1 MPFHPSARRMSPRAA
16 RRTADVLCVV
26 SALLVV
32 ASFFLMWG
40 RRLTGQ
46 DSADW
51 IFFSMSALGAAIY
64 LVIGRAIVAR
74 QPSNTIGWLL
84 MAIPV
89 LALFT
94 LTNGSY
100 TTRALVVDPGSLPF
114 GHATAWIDRWSVVP
128 TLSMFIPLFLLF
140 PDGHLPSRR
149 WLPVGAV
156 TFAAPVLTA
165 VAFAVTPGQ
174 LTGAMSD
181 ISSAN
186 ITNPL
191 GVNALAGSIDAVTQI
206 GGFLILASAVAAF
219 VAIIVR
225 YRRSDAEVRQQIRWL
240 AFVGVAFFALLS
252 LGIVNGALFGDND
265 LIGGIIFMATF
276 AMLVLGIPI
285 ACGVAVLRYHLYDL
299 NLVVRKTV
307 VYTVLVGFVTVV
319 YAGVVAGLSGLAG
332 GDSLVQSILATALV
346 AALFQPVR
354 GLATRFANR
363 LVFGRRAEPYDVL
376 SRFNERMG
384 GTYTAEDVLPR
395 MARVIAEGTGAERV
409 ELWLGAGDALHAAA
423 SWPGEAEAIVNA
435 DRIVPIEHQER
446 ALGEIRIRKPAAEPL
461 TPAEDRLL
469 EDLASQASMV
479 VRNVGLTSDLQE
491 RVDQLSL
498 RADELR
504 ASRARIVA
512 ANDAERRRLE
522 RNIHD
527 GAQQHLVALAVKLR
541 LAKALAAKGD
551 VEQAARMLHELRDQT
566 DLARETLFDL
576 AGGIYPATLEDR
588 GIAAALEEQAHAADA
603 PVAVDAEGFERLS
616 IETEAA
622 VYFVCLEAMQ
632 NAQKYARASH
642 VAVHLA
648 RDDGHLAFEI
658 RDDGVGFDGSAVA
671 GSGLQN
677 MRDRLSALGGEVEI
691 RSAPGR
697 GTTVRGRVP
706 LREDALT

>member
-1 MPFHPSARRMSPRAA
+1 VSPRAA
-16 RRTADVLCVV
+16 RQTANLLCALAALFVV
-26 SALLVV
+26 SNVV
-32 ASFFLMWG
+32 LDLG
-40 RRLTGQ
+40 RKLTGQ

-51 IFFSMSALGAAIY
+51 VYLTVAAFGSGIY
-64 LVIGRAIVAR
+64 LVIGRAIVSR

-84 MAIPV
+84 LAIP
-89 LALFT
+89 LIALFA
-94 LTNGSY
+94 LANGAY
-100 TTRALVVDPGSLPF
+100 TTRAIVTDPGALPL
-114 GHATAWIDRWSVVP
+114 GHATAWIDRWILVP
-128 TLSMFIPLFLLF
+128 VLSMFIPLFLLF

-149 WLPVGAV
+149 WAPIGIV
-156 TFAAPVLTA
+156 TFAAPVLTTI
-165 VAFAVTPGQ
+165 AFAITPGV

-181 ISSAN
+181 ISSAH

-191 GVNALAGSIDAVTQI
+191 GIDALAGTIDAITQV
-206 GGFLILASAVAAF
+206 GGFLILASAVAAI

-225 YRRSDAEVRQQIRWL
+225 YRRADGEVRQQIRWL
-240 AFVGVAFFALLS
+240 GFVGVAFFAVLGLS
-252 LGIVNGALFGDND
+252 IINGVFFGDND
-265 LIGGIIFMATF
+265 LIGGVLFMVTF
-276 AMLVLGIPI
+276 AGLVLGIPI

-332 GDSLVQSILATALV
+332 GDSLVQSIFATALV

-363 LVFGRRAEPYDVL
+363 LVFGGRAEPYDVL

-423 SWPGEAEAIVNA
+423 SWPGEADAIVNA
-435 DRIVPIEHQER
+435 DRIVPIEQQER
-446 ALGEIRIRKPAAEPL
+446 SLGEIRIRKSAAEPL
-461 TPAEDRLL
+461 TAAEDRLL
-469 EDLASQASMV
+469 EDLASQASVV

-491 RVDQLSL
+491 RVDELSL

-551 VEQAARMLHELRDQT
+551 VEQAARMLRELRDQT
-566 DLARETLFDL
+566 DLARETLLDL
-576 AGGIYPATLEDR
+576 AGGIYPSTLEDR
-588 GIAAALEEQAHAADA
+588 GIAAALEEQAHAAGA
-603 PVAVDAEGFERLS
+603 PVAVDAEGLERLS

-648 RDDGHLAFEI
+648 RDDGHLAFEV

-706 LREDALT
+706 LREGALT

>member
-1 MPFHPSARRMSPRAA
+1 MAG
-16 RRTADVLCVV
+16 
-26 SALLVV
+26 LLVV

-40 RRLTGQ
+40 RKLTGQ

-51 IFFSMSALGAAIY
+51 IYFPISVVGAAIY
-64 LVIGRAIVAR
+64 LAIGRAIVSR

-84 MAIPV
+84 LAIPA
-89 LALFT
+89 LALVA

-100 TTRALVVDPGSLPF
+100 TTRALVVDPGSLPL
-114 GHATAWIDRWSVVP
+114 GVAGAWVDRWILIP

-149 WLPVGAV
+149 WLPVGIV
-156 TFAAPVLTA
+156 TFAAPILTTL
-165 VAFAVTPGQ
+165 AFAITPGH

-181 ISSAN
+181 ISSAH
-186 ITNPL
+186 IANPL
-191 GVNALAGSIDAVTQI
+191 GIDALAGSIDALTQI
-206 GGFLILASAVAAF
+206 GGFLILASAAAAL

-225 YRRSDAEVRQQIRWL
+225 YRRSDADTRQQIRWL
-240 AFVGVAFFALLS
+240 AFVGMAFFALLA
-252 LGIVNGALFGDND
+252 LGIVNGALFGDNE
-265 LIGGIIFMATF
+265 LIGGVIFMVMFGT
-276 AMLVLGIPI
+276 LVLGIPV
-285 ACGVAVLRYHLYDL
+285 ACGVAILRYHLYDL
-299 NLVVRKTV
+299 DLVIRKTV
-307 VYTVLVGFVTVV
+307 VYTLLAGFVTIV
-319 YAGVVAGLSGLAG
+319 YAGAVASLSELVG
-332 GDSLVQSILATALV
+332 GDSIALSMLATGIV

-354 GLATRFANR
+354 RWATRLADR
-363 LVFGRRAEPYDVL
+363 VVFGHRAEPYEVL
-376 SRFNERMG
+376 SRFSERMG
-384 GTYTAEDVLPR
+384 GTYAAEDVLPR
-395 MARVIAEGTGAERV
+395 MSRVIAEGIGARHV
-409 ELWLGAGDALHAAA
+409 ELWLGASGNLHVAAA
-423 SWPGEAEAIVNA
+423 WPAEAEEIRAP
-435 DRIVPIEHQER
+435 DRVIPIRHQDR
-446 ALGEIRIRKPAAEPL
+446 VLGEIRIRKPAVEPL
-461 TPAEDRLL
+461 TAAEDKLL
-469 EDLASQASMV
+469 EDLASQASVV
-479 VRNVGLTSDLQE
+479 VRNVGMTSDLRD
-491 RVDQLSL
+491 RVDELSL

-551 VEQAARMLHELRDQT
+551 TDQAARMLRELRDQT
-566 DLARETLFDL
+566 DLARETLLDL

-588 GIAAALEEQAHAADA
+588 GIAAALEEQARTAGA
-603 PVAVDAEGFERLS
+603 PVAVDADGFERLS

-642 VAVHLA
+642 VDVRLG
-648 RDDGHLAFEI
+648 RENGHLSFEV

-691 RSAPGR
+691 SSAPGR

-706 LREDALT
+706 LHGGPPR